1 MYDCLEPC
9 TVNHTRP
16 SPARPRGGSEPSL
29 CLKAHGPLDEA
40 ELIRASAVVDD
51 LGYPCRRDGLRLH
64 VRGIDVHLALRL
76 QALFPTLIAC
86 YEVPTR
92 YRCTS
97 R

>member
-9 TVNHTRP
+9 TVNHSSTV
-16 SPARPRGGSEPSL
+16 RPRTGSEPSL
-29 CLKAHGPLDEA
+29 CLKARGALDEA
-40 ELIRASAVVDD
+40 ELIRAGVVAAD
-51 LGYPCRRDGLRLH
+51 LGFPARRDGLSLH

-92 YRCTS
+92 YRCL
-97 R
+97 RR